1 MDRHRSMTEG
11 RLAKS
16 ATFIHECSSRDTSR
30 YWTRIEV
37 EVADGEVAEF
47 DRSRL
52 LKIYV
57 QSLDCVIGLF
67 FFFALNLIKLYHLKS
82 YDQCFAL

>member
-1 MDRHRSMTEG
+1 MDRHRSMTER

-16 ATFIHECSSRDTSR
+16 ACTFIHECSSRDTSR

-67 FFFALNLIKLYHLKS
+67 FFFCIESDKTLSFKII
-82 YDQCFAL
+82 

>member
-67 FFFALNLIKLYHLKS
+67 FFFFCIESDKTLSFKII
-82 YDQCFAL
+82 

>member
-1 MDRHRSMTEG
+1 MTEG

-67 FFFALNLIKLYHLKS
+67 FFFFALIILLNLIKLYHLKS